1 MKHTDHQNK
10 ASYETVIFDPELEKG
25 WFSSFLS
32 RFRLLALILI
42 IITVAGLLAMRSLP
56 LESTPEVNIGKAV
69 ISVVYPG
76 ASPETLESQV
86 TKEVEQEIERI
97 TEVDSYESTIRPGSS
112 TTIVTFKSD
121 ANTADALRK
130 VKDGVDLVSSQ
141 FPEDALDP
149 VVKEISFSDQPIWTL
164 AVSGDMDT
172 LTLTRYAERLADEL
186 E

>member
-1 MKHTDHQNK
+1 M
-10 ASYETVIFDPELEKG
+10 
-25 WFSSFLS
+25 
-32 RFRLLALILI
+32 
-42 IITVAGLLAMRSLP
+42 
-56 LESTPEVNIGKAV
+56 
-69 ISVVYPG
+69 
-76 ASPETLESQV
+76 
-86 TKEVEQEIERI
+86 TKEIEQEVERI

-121 ANTADALRK
+121 ATVADALRK
-130 VKDGVDLVSSQ
+130 IKDGVDLVSSQ

-164 AVSGDMDT
+164 AISGDMDT